1 MIIKLLEQPI
11 ISIGDAK
18 LLGLV
23 KGLALEE
30 DRAAGVYALADDVC
44 LAVALD
50 NAFIGP
56 DAVMVPDMDAVR
68 LSQVPSKALVSMT
81 EVFNHQGV
89 HMGSLVA
96 VEVDEAHRVVKLYT
110 DRYEFEY
117 SKVTKAGDII
127 VADVSE
133 YEIQIDDDPMEQAE
147 KEVEKLRSKVDSYL
161 EYNVGK
167 VYKSVKPALNENID
181 EDASSIGIESST
193 EELPAA
199 AEPQQ
204 QAAAVSELKT
214 PLRPVQEF
222 SHNEDAVSGANFKE
236 NDVIDKKY
244 KYLCGK
250 KLLEDI
256 DIEGKSFAKD
266 SVIDDELIKCAVA
279 NNSIV
284 KVIMNAED

>member
-23 KGLALEE
+23 KGLSLEE
-30 DRAAGVYALADDVC
+30 DRAAGLCALTDDVC

-50 NAFIGP
+50 SAFIGP

-68 LSQVPSKALVSMT
+68 LSQLPSKALTSMT

-96 VEVDEAHRVVKLYT
+96 VEVDGAHQVVKLYT

-117 SKVTKAGDII
+117 SRVTKAGDII

-133 YEIQIDDDPMEQAE
+133 YEIQIDDDAVEQAE
-147 KEVEKLRSKVDSYL
+147 KEAEQLRSKVDSYL
-161 EYNVGK
+161 DYNVGK
-167 VYKSVKPALNENID
+167 AYNTGKPILNENINA
-181 EDASSIGIESST
+181 DASSIGIESST
-193 EELPAA
+193 EELH
-199 AEPQQ
+199 AEAESQQ
-204 QAAAVSELKT
+204 QEEAVSGLKA

-222 SHNEDAVSGANFKE
+222 SHNEDAASGVNSRE
-236 NDVIDKKY
+236 NDAIDKKY
-244 KYLCGK
+244 KYLCGR

-256 DIEGKSFAKD
+256 DIDGKSFARD
-266 SVIDDELIKCAVA
+266 SVIDIELIKCAVA